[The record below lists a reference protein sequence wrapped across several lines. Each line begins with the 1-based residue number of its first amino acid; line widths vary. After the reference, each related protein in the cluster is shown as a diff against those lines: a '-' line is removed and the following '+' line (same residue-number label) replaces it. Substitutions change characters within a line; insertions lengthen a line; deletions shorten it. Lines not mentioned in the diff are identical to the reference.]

1 MKITTKMCLGLY
13 LFAIGVIAAK
23 RAVTE
28 KQNLTL
34 PAGWAV
40 DCTCPT
46 ASSGTGYNACCR
58 NGGDL
63 AATSPEM
70 CDKTVLQVL
79 WTPVVKDFNI
89 FHPTFLNRWRSFV
102 HQWKKK
108 KRHKAKATS
117 NKQKKNNPKINQAP
131 HFLLT
136 SQQWVSPQAESRT
149 VCRRQVTSPAT
160 ADKA

>member
-28 KQNLTL
+28 EQNLTL

-46 ASSGTGYNACCR
+46 ASSGMGYNACCR

-70 CDKTVLQVL
+70 CDK
-79 WTPVVKDFNI
+79 N
-89 FHPTFLNRWRSFV
+89 
-102 HQWKKK
+102 
-108 KRHKAKATS
+108 
-117 NKQKKNNPKINQAP
+117 
-131 HFLLT
+131 
-136 SQQWVSPQAESRT
+136 
-149 VCRRQVTSPAT
+149 SPAG
-160 ADKA
+160 ASNASGQGLQYISSNLS